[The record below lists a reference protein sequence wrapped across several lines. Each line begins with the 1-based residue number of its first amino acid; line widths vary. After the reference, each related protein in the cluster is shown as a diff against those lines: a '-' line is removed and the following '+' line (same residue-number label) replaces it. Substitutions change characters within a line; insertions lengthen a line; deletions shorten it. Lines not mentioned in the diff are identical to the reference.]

1 MLTKL
6 PSASQAE
13 IDRAATQIA
22 NVLRARLGWHQNFTR
37 MTRVPQVQTNVGIWI
52 YYGIS
57 QPREV
62 GKVGDVGITKAF
74 PHSLNLLAC
83 SLVPT
88 SQQKVLLVEAVTLR
102 VARLLG
108 APADAIA
115 ERKDPV
121 RHEALVIE
129 LARLEHEDR
138 AEEADPYKTV
148 AEPFTISLRWPA
160 PDDAGAAAGSGG

>member
-13 IDRAATQIA
+13 IERAATQIA
-22 NVLRARLGWHQNFTR
+22 NALRARLTWHQNFTR

-57 QPREV
+57 QPRQV
-62 GKVGDVGITKAF
+62 GKMGDAAITQAF

-88 SQQKVLLVEAVTLR
+88 SQQKVLLVEAVTMR

-108 APADAIA
+108 APAETTV

-121 RHEALVIE
+121 RQEALVIE
-129 LARLEHEDR
+129 LARLENQER
-138 AEEADPYKTV
+138 AEESDPYKTI

-160 PDDAGAAAGSGG
+160 PESG